1 MVVTLVCLVGARCFN
16 HDKPHGLW
24 RQSVATAAYRVLETE
39 TTVLAWLAAC
49 WWAWAVCLRLSQGA
63 RK

>member
-1 MVVTLVCLVGARCFN
+1 MQAE
-16 HDKPHGLW
+16 
-24 RQSVATAAYRVLETE
+24 S
-39 TTVLAWLAAC
+39 VLAWLAAC